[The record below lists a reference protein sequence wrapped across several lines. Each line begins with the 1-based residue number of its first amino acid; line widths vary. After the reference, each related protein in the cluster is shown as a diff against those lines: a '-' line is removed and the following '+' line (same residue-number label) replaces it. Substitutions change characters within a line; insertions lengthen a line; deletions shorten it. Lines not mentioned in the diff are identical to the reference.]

1 MKILKWF
8 VGIVVG
14 VVLLGVVALG
24 ILTLALDTDVI
35 KEQVIVKFEQRTG
48 HTLQINAPIEWSV
61 FPWLGLKLE
70 KVVVGN
76 APGFGDE
83 PLAAIDVLDV
93 KVGLMPLL
101 EKRIA
106 VDTVT
111 LKGVDINLMRNKA
124 GKTNWESLA
133 GGKPAGGE
141 SEAAETP
148 GQQEAATGEFQIDLK
163 GIELDDLDLDYVD
176 AQKGAA
182 YHLEDLDVRIGELKR
197 DTPVLVELATKLA
210 LQNPPLAGK
219 VAISTEVT
227 ASRDYQRIDFSALA
241 VELHAEGEG
250 LPEGGVDLKMVQEG
264 EALTLKPLE
273 IRLDEST
280 VSGFVSIPS
289 FEGPVVRARL
299 QVDNIDLDRYLPP
312 TKEEKQTAATGSGA
326 DGSAE
331 QPERIDF
338 APLRKLDADAIIEV
352 GRLKVNGLEMEKVT
366 LTLKAKKGVISLDP
380 IGALLYQGKLGAS
393 ARLDVRADEPAVR
406 VKTRLSGIQIGPLL
420 AALSSK
426 DYLTG
431 TGNLKLKVNTRGTAD
446 QAIRRNLNG
455 DFSLDFRD
463 GAYKGFNLAHA
474 IRAAWAAIKGRTIP
488 DEPKET
494 DFARLRGSGVIRK
507 GVVTNRDFYLASPI
521 LRVKGKG
528 KVDLVREKVD
538 YLLTA
543 KVVGSLEGQG
553 GEVHRGTQ
561 RYPHPRAH
569 TGRPGQ
575 PLTHDRRGSLGEGA
589 GGSEARGEERRAAG
603 KSGQQDRE
611 EAGSGPVKR
620 ISWAVIPTGL
630 ATASLP

>member
-8 VGIVVG
+8 AGIVVG
-14 VVLLGVVALG
+14 VVLLGVLALG
-24 ILTLALDTDVI
+24 VLTLVLDTEVI

-48 HTLQINAPIEWSV
+48 HTLQIDAPIEWSV

-141 SEAAETP
+141 SKAVETA
-148 GQQEAATGEFQIDLK
+148 GQQKAAMDEFQIDLK

-182 YHLEDLDVRIGELKR
+182 YHLEDLDVRIGELKP

-250 LPEGGVDLKMVQEG
+250 LPEGGVDLKLAGNLALDRKTDRLAVSDLSVSGPQVDITGAVSISGLTEKPKVEGRLALQDTNLKELLALAGVELETADPQALTKISAQLQMVQEG

-280 VSGFVSIPS
+280 VSGFISIPS

-312 TKEEKQTAATGSGA
+312 AKEEEQTAAAGSGA

-338 APLRKLDADAIIEV
+338 APLRKLDADATIEV
-352 GRLKVNGLEMEKVT
+352 GRLKVKGLEMEKIT

-380 IGALLYQGKLGAS
+380 IGALLYQAL
-393 ARLDVRADEPAVR
+393 
-406 VKTRLSGIQIGPLL
+406 PL
-420 AALSSK
+420 
-426 DYLTG
+426 
-431 TGNLKLKVNTRGTAD
+431 
-446 QAIRRNLNG
+446 IE
-455 DFSLDFRD
+455 
-463 GAYKGFNLAHA
+463 
-474 IRAAWAAIKGRTIP
+474 W
-488 DEPKET
+488 
-494 DFARLRGSGVIRK
+494 
-507 GVVTNRDFYLASPI
+507 VV
-521 LRVKGKG
+521 
-528 KVDLVREKVD
+528 
-538 YLLTA
+538 
-543 KVVGSLEGQG
+543 
-553 GEVHRGTQ
+553 
-561 RYPHPRAH
+561 
-569 TGRPGQ
+569 
-575 PLTHDRRGSLGEGA
+575 
-589 GGSEARGEERRAAG
+589 
-603 KSGQQDRE
+603 
-611 EAGSGPVKR
+611 
-620 ISWAVIPTGL
+620 
-630 ATASLP
+630 